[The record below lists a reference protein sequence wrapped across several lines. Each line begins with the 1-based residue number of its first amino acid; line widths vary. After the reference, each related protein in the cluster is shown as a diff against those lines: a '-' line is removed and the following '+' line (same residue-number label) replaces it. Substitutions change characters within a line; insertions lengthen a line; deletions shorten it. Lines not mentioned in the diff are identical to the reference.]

1 MTASSST
8 PLPDWLSINGMTLSG
23 TPVGAD
29 ESAAANYDLVV
40 TPLDGSDAVTVTLA
54 ITVSATADAL
64 GQAAMNLDYT
74 ESSVTKI
81 VGNRPPSLAELPTPA
96 NSFAMRFYYKTL
108 PGFAWPGK
116 TVTEGSIVPY
126 LRPPDG
132 SGGYLGGIGDK
143 TASSLDIV
151 YRPVWPADTPVLN
164 LSETLTNPKKG
175 LPGVRG
181 QTSIKALYQQSIAL
195 NFLQGE
201 NAASVIL
208 HDPTREKTYAL
219 SAGAL
224 EEIPA
229 SVKTFGYQGKTYF
242 PNLPPYLSQ
251 RFFFDPN
258 KGAKGSLVFLGEFVD
273 EIVGEKYL
281 LLNVLSGND
290 LDLVKDLCPAA
301 DTDNKTNWDAAVV
314 GLSTS
319 IETFYEPKTVPGT
332 WIANTS
338 DDAVT
343 GKSGDVAP
351 KPTPVGISEIAAVTH
366 DDTAVHSYALS
377 ASGPGVGYVTLISND
392 GNDPTKAGLPVS
404 VHIIRVGQPL
414 YQGEIKVLYSSNPL
428 DEKVTFQH
436 TADLGGKF
444 ADFYYEWMIQ
454 PPVVGAPPKVYYAT
468 TDSGYDSSNP
478 KALASGWSPLD
489 QGSGAALPLYTL
501 GGSGIQTLSDNYII
515 MRYKPT
521 HASHPVTG
529 QFSDWTEP
537 QLAEGWIKRVLA
549 GINPFNQ
556 RAGGDGSVNTS
567 ASMLTQAGERWEGDI
582 ALNLDSINDHG
593 LIAIYETVLNRG
605 KMLSIEGGI
614 NYGPANDALLLAAGY
629 LNDLYMMVGNE
640 AYADAANPTIGI
652 GTKDGDYGDI
662 ATALFSFKGQMAT
675 LLEEELGLLR
685 GRDDFIQPGVETGPV
700 YNRMFWNYTRGID
713 SGEVIYALNYNIQ
726 EDQGQELDGIIN
738 AEDAHRMYPQG
749 HGDAYG
755 HYLSALKG
763 YYKLVTDVDFTWAP
777 RTEAVTVLGKA
788 VQVDYMDE
796 RKFAAAAAALA
807 RTGQQVFDLTW
818 RKDYTPDKDSGWGH
832 FRQTRSNDRRTV
844 QSTRRWGMD
853 HWATRA
859 GIGSMLNWV
868 VGNAMLPAVDN
879 DPDHEGI
886 MKIDRTTVPELMQL
900 TAVAESLQTSLDNA
914 EAGMNPLG
922 LSEDGIAFDMD
933 PSDVQSET
941 HFEQISKRATLALQ
955 NAVLAFDG
963 AKDVTQMM
971 RSEEDSLNDLQTQV
985 ELEEFAFENRL
996 IELYGT
1002 PYSDDI
1008 GVGKTYKQGY
1018 AGPDLL
1024 HYTYMDQ
1031 DERIAGTVL
1040 DPRATLKVKL
1050 DIQNVPTTWLN
1061 YNDEGVLEKPT
1072 TDPRVRDFI
1081 KNGIVEDG
1089 FLPLLMVSPTND
1101 GIGSKNDNIEDE
1113 MEKRFFGSDGDLS
1126 DRLVTS
1132 SPSKTNAWRVPWTG
1146 VVSSLDFG
1154 NYYADDN
1161 EGNYWI
1167 EYELGPHGFFSKP
1180 KAWTGRRE
1188 SPGRIQTA
1196 ISEIIKARNSAH
1208 DALANHVWLKYQ
1220 FDRHIELF
1228 KAWGATDAYLTKQDT
1243 DIANTERDIA
1253 IAVLVKDV
1261 AVDVLEFAGEMVD
1274 DIYEAA
1280 SDATPDTVIVGMAG
1294 GGDIAAP
1301 AKIPYAITQAV
1312 AKVGF
1317 FAAQKTLEAGV
1328 GASEIAADREIA
1340 RIEIDNMGTAE
1351 GYLYEKEA
1359 ILELEAEFNDLRSN
1373 FYEINDRIQT
1383 LSDAKGDLLTLM
1395 ADGNALQKEREIFR
1409 QRASAVIQG
1418 FRTRDAAFRIF
1429 RNEKL
1434 ERYKSLYDLA
1444 ARYTYLAAKAYDY
1457 ETGLLHTD
1465 KGKSFFSRIVQSRSL
1480 GVMQDGMPQF
1490 AGSNTG
1496 DPGLSSVLAEMG
1508 ADWSTLKGRLGFN
1521 NPDTYGTTVSM
1532 RGEKFRVLPGADGD
1546 DNWRDLLETFHHD
1559 NLLSD
1564 NDVATHCMQIN
1575 NGDGLPVPGLII
1587 EFGTVIQDGLNLFG
1601 KPLAPFDSYFSP
1613 TSFANKIHA
1622 VGIAFDGYRG
1632 MSDSS
1637 NNNSAVVGAGG
1648 NSPAS
1653 PGGGFL
1659 DPQGLSATP
1668 YVYLIPVGLDSMRS
1682 PPLGDVSVVR
1692 TWNVQD
1698 VAVPL
1703 PFNIGGSG
1711 YSTKALWQSEDSLS
1725 EKMFS
1730 VRKHQAFRAAPS
1742 ADAFVDN
1749 PRFFPENQTNNR
1761 LIGRSVWNSKWKL
1774 VIPGRALLND
1784 PDEGLDRFI
1793 NTVKDIQIHFRT
1805 YSYSGN

>member
-1 MTASSST
+1 
-8 PLPDWLSINGMTLSG
+8 
-23 TPVGAD
+23 
-29 ESAAANYDLVV
+29 
-40 TPLDGSDAVTVTLA
+40 
-54 ITVSATADAL
+54 
-64 GQAAMNLDYT
+64 
-74 ESSVTKI
+74 
-81 VGNRPPSLAELPTPA
+81 
-96 NSFAMRFYYKTL
+96 
-108 PGFAWPGK
+108 
-116 TVTEGSIVPY
+116 
-126 LRPPDG
+126 
-132 SGGYLGGIGDK
+132 
-143 TASSLDIV
+143 
-151 YRPVWPADTPVLN
+151 
-164 LSETLTNPKKG
+164 
-175 LPGVRG
+175 
-181 QTSIKALYQQSIAL
+181 
-195 NFLQGE
+195 
-201 NAASVIL
+201 
-208 HDPTREKTYAL
+208 
-219 SAGAL
+219 
-224 EEIPA
+224 
-229 SVKTFGYQGKTYF
+229 
-242 PNLPPYLSQ
+242 
-251 RFFFDPN
+251 
-258 KGAKGSLVFLGEFVD
+258 
-273 EIVGEKYL
+273 
-281 LLNVLSGND
+281 
-290 LDLVKDLCPAA
+290 
-301 DTDNKTNWDAAVV
+301 
-314 GLSTS
+314 
-319 IETFYEPKTVPGT
+319 
-332 WIANTS
+332 
-338 DDAVT
+338 
-343 GKSGDVAP
+343 
-351 KPTPVGISEIAAVTH
+351 
-366 DDTAVHSYALS
+366 
-377 ASGPGVGYVTLISND
+377 
-392 GNDPTKAGLPVS
+392 
-404 VHIIRVGQPL
+404 
-414 YQGEIKVLYSSNPL
+414 
-428 DEKVTFQH
+428 
-436 TADLGGKF
+436 
-444 ADFYYEWMIQ
+444 
-454 PPVVGAPPKVYYAT
+454 
-468 TDSGYDSSNP
+468 
-478 KALASGWSPLD
+478 
-489 QGSGAALPLYTL
+489 
-501 GGSGIQTLSDNYII
+501 
-515 MRYKPT
+515 
-521 HASHPVTG
+521 
-529 QFSDWTEP
+529 
-537 QLAEGWIKRVLA
+537 
-549 GINPFNQ
+549 
-556 RAGGDGSVNTS
+556 
-567 ASMLTQAGERWEGDI
+567 
-582 ALNLDSINDHG
+582 
-593 LIAIYETVLNRG
+593 
-605 KMLSIEGGI
+605 
-614 NYGPANDALLLAAGY
+614 
-629 LNDLYMMVGNE
+629 
-640 AYADAANPTIGI
+640 
-652 GTKDGDYGDI
+652 
-662 ATALFSFKGQMAT
+662 
-675 LLEEELGLLR
+675 
-685 GRDDFIQPGVETGPV
+685 
-700 YNRMFWNYTRGID
+700 
-713 SGEVIYALNYNIQ
+713 
-726 EDQGQELDGIIN
+726 
-738 AEDAHRMYPQG
+738 
-749 HGDAYG
+749 
-755 HYLSALKG
+755 
-763 YYKLVTDVDFTWAP
+763 VDFTWAP

-832 FRQTRSNDRRTV
+832 FSQTRSNARRSHSEGNATV

-853 HWATRA
+853 HWATRT

-868 VGNAMLPAVDN
+868 VGNAMLPAVDD
-879 DPDHEGI
+879 DPSHEGI

-922 LSEDGIAFDMD
+922 LSEDSIAFDID

-955 NAVLAFDG
+955 NAVVAFDG

-971 RSEEDSLNDLQTQV
+971 RSEEDSLNGFQTQV

-1024 HYTYMDQ
+1024 HYTYV
-1031 DERIAGTVL
+1031 DEDELSAGSVL
-1040 DPRATLKVKL
+1040 DPHATLKVKL
-1050 DIQNVPTTWLN
+1050 DIQNVPTSWLN
-1061 YNDEGVLEKPT
+1061 YNEEGDLGLLDDLEELPELMMSST
-1072 TDPRVRDFI
+1072 MEEL
-1081 KNGIVEDG
+1081 KNAA
-1089 FLPLLMVSPTND
+1089 
-1101 GIGSKNDNIEDE
+1101 DN
-1113 MEKRFFGSDGDLS
+1113 RFFDGEGNFGET
-1126 DRLVTS
+1126 REES
-1132 SPSKTNAWRVPWTG
+1132 SRANSEVPWTG
-1146 VVSSLDFG
+1146 VVSSLDFEK
-1154 NYYADDN
+1154 YYHKDN
-1161 EGNYWI
+1161 EYDSDKHPEYTGPESGYWI

-1180 KAWTGRRE
+1180 KAWEGRRE
-1188 SPGRIQTA
+1188 SRGRIQTA
-1196 ISEIIKARNSAH
+1196 ISEIIKTRNSAH

-1228 KAWGATDAYLTKQDT
+1228 KAYGTKDGYVGGQEE
-1243 DIANTERDIA
+1243 DIVNTERDIA

-1261 AVDVLEFAGEMVD
+1261 AVNVIEFAGEMVD
-1274 DIYEAA
+1274 DIYQAA
-1280 SDATPDTVIVGMAG
+1280 ADATPATVIVGMAG

-1301 AKIPYAITQAV
+1301 AKLPFAVTRAV

-1317 FAAQKTLEAGV
+1317 FAAAKTLEAGV
-1328 GASEIAADREIA
+1328 GASEIAVAREIA
-1340 RIEIDNMGTAE
+1340 RIEQENIGDATE
-1351 GYLYEKEA
+1351 YVYEKET
-1359 ILELEAEFNDLRSN
+1359 ILELEAEFNDLRRN
-1373 FYEINDRIQT
+1373 FYEINHRLQI
-1383 LSDAKGDLLTLM
+1383 LSDAKGDLLALM
-1395 ADGNALQKEREIFR
+1395 KAGNALQKEREIFR

-1434 ERYKSLYDLA
+1434 ERYKTLYDLT

-1480 GVMQDGMPQF
+1480 GVMQDGIPQF

-1532 RGEKFRVLPGADGD
+1532 RGEKFRVLPGADGA

-1564 NDVATHCMQIN
+1564 KDVATHCMQIN

-1698 VAVPL
+1698 VAIPL

-1725 EKMFS
+1725 EEMFS

-1742 ADAFVDN
+1742 ADAFMDN

-1793 NTVKDIQIHFRT
+1793 QTVKDIQIHFRT

>member
-1 MTASSST
+1 MLREKPSEGIVFDYITEAGQMLQAPMPLPLLAKPVDENRVNYNQEPPSSGSEGDNPTSSGGTGGEWASADDDKKRPYLHYQKFTYEDRKGNHWVYRGLHAGPPTLAAGTYSNGSFANPTSATAKVDEGFSYTVHTSRRPSTLLMTASSST

-40 TPLDGSDAVTVTLA
+40 TPLDGSDPVNRTLT
-54 ITVSATADAL
+54 ITVSSDLNVAVA
-64 GQAAMNLDYT
+64 GQPPMDLFYVNAN
-74 ESSVTKI
+74 SVTTLL
-81 VGNRPPSLAELPTPA
+81 GNRPPALAAEPTPA

-258 KGAKGSLVFLGEFVD
+258 KGEKGSLVFLGEFVD

-290 LDLVKDLCPAA
+290 LDLVKDLCPDA
-301 DTDNKTNWDAAVV
+301 DTDNKSNWDAAVV

-319 IETFYEPKTVPGT
+319 VETFYEPIDVPGT

-338 DDAVT
+338 TNAVM
-343 GKSGDVAP
+343 GKSGDMAP
-351 KPTPVGISEIAAVTH
+351 PPTTVPIEEIAAVTH

-444 ADFYYEWMIQ
+444 ADFYYEWKIQ

-521 HASHPVTG
+521 VNSHPAYDE
-529 QFSDWTEP
+529 FSDWTEP

-685 GRDDFIQPGVETGPV
+685 GRDDFMQPGVETGPV

-726 EDQGQELDGIIN
+726 EDQGQELDGVIN

-763 YYKLVTDVDFTWAP
+763 YYKLITDVDFTWAP

-832 FRQTRSNDRRTV
+832 FSQTRSNARRSHSEGNATV

-868 VGNAMLPAVDN
+868 VGNAMLPAVDD
-879 DPDHEGI
+879 DPSHEGI

-922 LSEDGIAFDMD
+922 LSEDGIAFDID

-955 NAVLAFDG
+955 NAVVAFDG

-971 RSEEDSLNDLQTQV
+971 RSEEDSLNGFQTQV
-985 ELEEFAFENRL
+985 DLEEFAFENRL

-1024 HYTYMDQ
+1024 HYTYMD
-1031 DERIAGTVL
+1031 
-1040 DPRATLKVKL
+1040 
-1050 DIQNVPTTWLN
+1050 
-1061 YNDEGVLEKPT
+1061 
-1072 TDPRVRDFI
+1072 
-1081 KNGIVEDG
+1081 
-1089 FLPLLMVSPTND
+1089 
-1101 GIGSKNDNIEDE
+1101 EDE
-1113 MEKRFFGSDGDLS
+1113 L
-1126 DRLVTS
+1126 
-1132 SPSKTNAWRVPWTG
+1132 
-1146 VVSSLDFG
+1146 
-1154 NYYADDN
+1154 
-1161 EGNYWI
+1161 
-1167 EYELGPHGFFSKP
+1167 
-1180 KAWTGRRE
+1180 
-1188 SPGRIQTA
+1188 
-1196 ISEIIKARNSAH
+1196 
-1208 DALANHVWLKYQ
+1208 
-1220 FDRHIELF
+1220 
-1228 KAWGATDAYLTKQDT
+1228 
-1243 DIANTERDIA
+1243 
-1253 IAVLVKDV
+1253 
-1261 AVDVLEFAGEMVD
+1261 
-1274 DIYEAA
+1274 
-1280 SDATPDTVIVGMAG
+1280 
-1294 GGDIAAP
+1294 
-1301 AKIPYAITQAV
+1301 
-1312 AKVGF
+1312 
-1317 FAAQKTLEAGV
+1317 
-1328 GASEIAADREIA
+1328 
-1340 RIEIDNMGTAE
+1340 
-1351 GYLYEKEA
+1351 
-1359 ILELEAEFNDLRSN
+1359 
-1373 FYEINDRIQT
+1373 
-1383 LSDAKGDLLTLM
+1383 
-1395 ADGNALQKEREIFR
+1395 
-1409 QRASAVIQG
+1409 
-1418 FRTRDAAFRIF
+1418 
-1429 RNEKL
+1429 
-1434 ERYKSLYDLA
+1434 
-1444 ARYTYLAAKAYDY
+1444 
-1457 ETGLLHTD
+1457 
-1465 KGKSFFSRIVQSRSL
+1465 
-1480 GVMQDGMPQF
+1480 
-1490 AGSNTG
+1490 
-1496 DPGLSSVLAEMG
+1496 
-1508 ADWSTLKGRLGFN
+1508 
-1521 NPDTYGTTVSM
+1521 
-1532 RGEKFRVLPGADGD
+1532 
-1546 DNWRDLLETFHHD
+1546 
-1559 NLLSD
+1559 
-1564 NDVATHCMQIN
+1564 
-1575 NGDGLPVPGLII
+1575 
-1587 EFGTVIQDGLNLFG
+1587 
-1601 KPLAPFDSYFSP
+1601 
-1613 TSFANKIHA
+1613 
-1622 VGIAFDGYRG
+1622 
-1632 MSDSS
+1632 
-1637 NNNSAVVGAGG
+1637 
-1648 NSPAS
+1648 
-1653 PGGGFL
+1653 
-1659 DPQGLSATP
+1659 
-1668 YVYLIPVGLDSMRS
+1668 
-1682 PPLGDVSVVR
+1682 
-1692 TWNVQD
+1692 
-1698 VAVPL
+1698 
-1703 PFNIGGSG
+1703 
-1711 YSTKALWQSEDSLS
+1711 
-1725 EKMFS
+1725 
-1730 VRKHQAFRAAPS
+1730 
-1742 ADAFVDN
+1742 
-1749 PRFFPENQTNNR
+1749 
-1761 LIGRSVWNSKWKL
+1761 
-1774 VIPGRALLND
+1774 
-1784 PDEGLDRFI
+1784 
-1793 NTVKDIQIHFRT
+1793 
-1805 YSYSGN
+1805 